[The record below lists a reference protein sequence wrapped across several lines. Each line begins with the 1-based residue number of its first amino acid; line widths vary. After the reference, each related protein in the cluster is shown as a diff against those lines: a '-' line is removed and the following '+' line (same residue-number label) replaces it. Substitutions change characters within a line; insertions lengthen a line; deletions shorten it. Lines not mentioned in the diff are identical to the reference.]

1 DRLGAH
7 RARASGVDADE
18 VALDQVAGGGAAR
31 AADHVDAVDLV
42 ARGDVA
48 GSGCQAA
55 DGAVAGVADTDAVV
69 LVRLG
74 GGALR
79 VGADEVAGDRGAAAL
94 QLDAVEA
101 KAVDRQALDG
111 RAGAGGADQQAVG
124 VGPGVGPV
132 QLDEDLGVVAVG
144 QRVHAGA

>member
-1 DRLGAH
+1 VEADHVTRPGGGAADRVGVAAGDLDAEDEVARGGAGGAADRLGAH

-18 VALDQVAGGGAAR
+18 VALDQVAGGGGACAS
-31 AADHVDAVDLV
+31 DHVDAVELV

-111 RAGAGGADQQAVG
+111 R
-124 VGPGVGPV
+124 
-132 QLDEDLGVVAVG
+132 
-144 QRVHAGA
+144 